1 MLPFVTKAA
10 SLLLLAAGVPVL
22 ADRSASSNPPAF
34 RSTPIRNQ
42 FIIQYQDGLDPVAR
56 QTHQNQVHA
65 VARAS
70 GRYRGVIRNFA
81 IGPFSGFHGELD
93 AQQVAAL
100 NRSTLIKRIQPD
112 ATVRVSSP
120 LHLNHHVRVRDTSG
134 AADASN
140 IRTVQ
145 TATWGQARI
154 SHRLP
159 NANSFVY
166 ERGGATAYII
176 DTGILVT
183 HSEFAGGRAVWGANF
198 VNTVDTDEDGHGTH
212 VAGTVGGL
220 TYGIAPKTRLVALKV
235 FDGNGHGTWSGI
247 LSAISWAS
255 NETDARGGGSLSV
268 INLSLGGDYNAVIND
283 AVSAAVLHH
292 NITVVTAAG
301 NENRNTSAVSP
312 ASCPDAIA
320 VGATDSADARASFS
334 NWGPAMAVFAPGVDI
349 LSAWITP
356 GANATARLTGTSQAS
371 PHVAGLAAYFM
382 GLDGPHT
389 PAEMRRR
396 IDGFATLGRVQDPGP
411 GSPNRIAFN
420 GNALEV
426 NQV

>member
-1 MLPFVTKAA
+1 MLPFITKATC
-10 SLLLLAAGVPVL
+10 LLLLAAGVQAL
-22 ADRSASSNPPAF
+22 ADRSASSSPPVF
-34 RSTPIRNQ
+34 RSTPIQNH
-42 FIIQYQDGLDPVAR
+42 FIVQYRDDLDPVAR
-56 QTHQNQVHA
+56 QAHQTQVHA
-65 VARAS
+65 IARAS
-70 GRYRGVIRNFA
+70 GRYQGVIRNFA
-81 IGPFSGFHGELD
+81 IGTFSGFHGELD

-112 ATVRVSSP
+112 ATVRISSP
-120 LHLNHHVRVRDTSG
+120 LHVRDTSG
-134 AADASN
+134 AADLSN

-166 ERGGATAYII
+166 EKGGATAYII

-183 HSEFAGGRAVWGANF
+183 HSEFGGGPQGSQRAVWGANF

-235 FDGNGHGTWSGI
+235 FDGNGYGTWSGI

-320 VGATDSADARASFS
+320 VGATDSTDTRASFS

-349 LSAWITP
+349 LSSWITN
-356 GANATARLTGTSQAS
+356 ANATARLTGTSQAS

-396 IDGFATLGRVQDPGP
+396 IVGFATLGRVQNAGQ

-426 NQV
+426 NRV